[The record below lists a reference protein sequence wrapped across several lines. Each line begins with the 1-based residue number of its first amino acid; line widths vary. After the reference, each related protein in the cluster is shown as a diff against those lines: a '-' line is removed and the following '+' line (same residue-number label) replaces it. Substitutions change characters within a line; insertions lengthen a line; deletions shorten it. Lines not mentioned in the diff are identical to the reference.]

1 VIYEPAK
8 FVDYDWVPFVW
19 EEIEGMPL
27 GPNRAAA
34 MAVEGLLTDG
44 AHHKQWALEQVLKA
58 LGFDL
63 IRIKGLIAEDQ
74 DGIWE
79 KGIAP

>member
-1 VIYEPAK
+1 MIYEPAR
-8 FVDYDWVPFVW
+8 FVDYDWVTLGW
-19 EEIEGMPL
+19 KEMDEMPL
-27 GPNRAAA
+27 GPNKAAA
-34 MAVEGLLTDG
+34 RAVAGLLIDG
-44 AHHKQWALEQVLKA
+44 AHHKQWALEEVLKA